1 MLLGD
6 PGRVSAGRSQGAP
19 EAVAGGRGCRVA
31 PDMAWVASVSVGRQ
45 VLVEL
50 VDVKGLHVGHHLVAD
65 LADVHVAEVD
75 VGLSPFPQGA
85 PFPLGVSFACLQLS
99 LRGGGRRGGAMALTC
114 KVKNILRRK
123 ERGEGELLLS
133 TWEAPQASSA
143 PPSMPATALRLW
155 WRGSHQMASQEQIF
169 LYHLAKNKE
178 G

>member
-19 EAVAGGRGCRVA
+19 EAVAGGRGCHVA
-31 PDMAWVASVSVGRQ
+31 PDMAWVASVSIGRQ

-85 PFPLGVSFACLQLS
+85 PFPLGVGFACLQLG
-99 LRGGGRRGGAMALTC
+99 LRGGGRRGGAVALTC

-133 TWEAPQASSA
+133 TTGQLRSSQYASNCTETSVEGE
-143 PPSMPATALRLW
+143 PPNGQPRTN
-155 WRGSHQMASQEQIF
+155 IF
-169 LYHLAKNKE
+169 ISSCQKQGRVK
-178 G
+178 